1 MGLES
6 PSSTSFDSPSPDP
19 SERHST
25 PILRTALALLSVQ
38 GATWASTLIAVLIIP
53 RFLGANLL
61 GTYTT
66 LLTMAALVTLAGGFG
81 TTNEIVKQVARNPDR
96 SRDIVFHA
104 AMTRFALWL
113 ACFFV
118 SMVATAVITKDVELT
133 QISALVLGATGL
145 GLINGAFQSGLQ
157 GAHKMSGVAVATAAI
172 GITTQAV
179 IIIVVI
185 VGGRIMP
192 ISVVGL
198 VAALASALVSGWLA
212 WRHLKGGISWSSGTA
227 RSLVRGGLPFLAW
240 EAALNIYGGID
251 YLVLASL
258 TSSSIV
264 GNYAFAYRLA
274 GIPIFASTIITAAIY
289 PSLASA
295 AGRDDEWFSQ
305 ILTRGVQYVVIATF
319 PMAVGLSVLSPEL
332 VNTVGG
338 QGRFLDA
345 VPLLAILAFHVPLAS
360 IHSLLGTSL
369 FARDRQRFVAVVAW
383 FAAVLNPAAN
393 FVAIPL
399 AEHAWRN
406 GAIGAAIVTCATE
419 VFMGIWVWR
428 ATVHSIS
435 PQAVGGTALRS
446 ALACAAMAVVVRLA
460 LPAAGIFGAIA
471 LGAAVYAILCLP
483 LRLVGPNEVVQLRSA
498 MRRNP
503 VPAE

>member
-1 MGLES
+1 MVLES

-157 GAHKMSGVAVATAAI
+157 GAHKMSGVPVPTPAI

-198 VAALASALVSGWLA
+198 VAALASALV
-212 WRHLKGGISWSSGTA
+212 
-227 RSLVRGGLPFLAW
+227 
-240 EAALNIYGGID
+240 
-251 YLVLASL
+251 
-258 TSSSIV
+258 
-264 GNYAFAYRLA
+264 
-274 GIPIFASTIITAAIY
+274 
-289 PSLASA
+289 
-295 AGRDDEWFSQ
+295 
-305 ILTRGVQYVVIATF
+305 
-319 PMAVGLSVLSPEL
+319 
-332 VNTVGG
+332 
-338 QGRFLDA
+338 
-345 VPLLAILAFHVPLAS
+345 
-360 IHSLLGTSL
+360 
-369 FARDRQRFVAVVAW
+369 
-383 FAAVLNPAAN
+383 
-393 FVAIPL
+393 
-399 AEHAWRN
+399 
-406 GAIGAAIVTCATE
+406 
-419 VFMGIWVWR
+419 
-428 ATVHSIS
+428 
-435 PQAVGGTALRS
+435 
-446 ALACAAMAVVVRLA
+446 
-460 LPAAGIFGAIA
+460 
-471 LGAAVYAILCLP
+471 
-483 LRLVGPNEVVQLRSA
+483 
-498 MRRNP
+498 
-503 VPAE
+503 